1 MAAVTAPDERGGA
14 RLMQGTE
21 HLRAVAPRA
30 IRPDWTP
37 ASTGVALLTRMLRAS
52 PRKILGHGACYLIY
66 GVKRLWIRDH
76 IVVTP
81 DRPHRD
87 YFLWKMAML
96 SGYRMIGV
104 AAASRSPS
112 RRPALAHF
120 LHSDVTR
127 EGLHDPRLVNGA
139 CNDISKTHVD
149 RVFRRV
155 FGYSIMLDPTR
166 HRGVA
171 VRKSDENATHD
182 GEIVQCPIAPDEVQ
196 PTMVYQKLIDNSV
209 GRDLVQELRVAVIG
223 ADVTDVVI
231 KQRAIGSRFLGFGD
245 SQGKT
250 LESVDAVFT
259 AEEVAKIRQFNRE
272 IGLEFGELDILRDN
286 SESRIYIID
295 ANKTASFLCGP
306 RSFRFD
312 RMMLAWHRARHFRR
326 FLRQRAEGQNGSIP
340 ADHRRP

>member
-1 MAAVTAPDERGGA
+1 MMRGAV
-14 RLMQGTE
+14 
-21 HLRAVAPRA
+21 HLRPAAPRA
-30 IRPDWTP
+30 IRPDRTP
-37 ASTGVALLTRMLRAS
+37 PSRGVALLTRTLRA
-52 PRKILGHGACYLIY
+52 PRKILGYGACYLIY

-81 DRPHRD
+81 DRPNRP

-96 SGYRMIGV
+96 SGYRMIGI

-127 EGLHDPRLVNGA
+127 EALHDPRLVNGA

-149 RVFRRV
+149 RVFQRV

-171 VRKSDENATHD
+171 VRKSDENAAHD
-182 GEIVQCPIAPDEVQ
+182 GAIVQCPIAPVEVQ
-196 PTMVYQKLIDNSV
+196 PTMVYQRLIDNSV
-209 GRDLVQELRVAVIG
+209 GGDLVKEFRVAVIG

-231 KQRAIGSRFLGFGD
+231 KLRAIGSRFLGFGGGK
-245 SQGKT
+245 GKT
-250 LESVDAVFT
+250 IESVDAVFT
-259 AEEVAKIRQFNRE
+259 AEEVKKICQFNRE

-286 SESRIYIID
+286 SDSRIYIID
-295 ANKTASFLCGP
+295 ANKTASFLTGP
-306 RSFRFD
+306 KSFRFD
-312 RMMLAWHRARHFRR
+312 RLMLAWRRAQHFRR
-326 FLRQRAEGQNGSIP
+326 FLRQRAEGWNEFVP
-340 ADHRRP
+340 ADDSRA

>member
-1 MAAVTAPDERGGA
+1 
-14 RLMQGTE
+14 MQATG
-21 HLRAVAPRA
+21 HLGAVAPRA
-30 IRPDWTP
+30 IRPDRTL
-37 ASTGVALLTRMLRAS
+37 ASTGVALLTQTLRE
-52 PRKILGHGACYLIY
+52 PRKILGYGVCYLIY
-66 GVKRLWIRDH
+66 GVKRLWVRDY

-81 DRPHRD
+81 DRPHRL

-96 SGYRMIGV
+96 SGYKMIGV

-120 LHSDVTR
+120 LHSDVTW
-127 EGLHDPRLVNGA
+127 EALHDPRLVNGA
-139 CNDISKTHVD
+139 CNDIRKTHVD

-166 HRGVA
+166 HEGLA

-182 GEIVQCPIAPDEVQ
+182 GQIVRCPIASDEVQ

-209 GRDLVQELRVAVIG
+209 GSDLVRELRVGVIG
-223 ADVTDVVI
+223 FDPTDVVV
-231 KQRAIGSRFLGFGD
+231 KQRAIRSRFPGFGD
-245 SQGKT
+245 GKGKT

-259 AEEVAKIRQFNRE
+259 GEEIAKIRQFNRE
-272 IGLEFGELDILRDN
+272 IGLEFGEIDILRDN
-286 SESRIYIID
+286 TDSRIYIID

-312 RMMLAWHRARHFRR
+312 RLMLACRRARHFRH
-326 FLRQRAEGQNGSIP
+326 FLRQRAEGWNGSIP
-340 ADHRRP
+340 ADHVVS